1 HITNNLLC
9 QSPRI
14 TPAPSVNRWGKGP
27 WKARRR
33 KSKWSLI
40 EFWSSSGGTFQLRA
54 ILDAIPNLRST
65 YFSIKNPPWC
75 NSEPRTTPFFNQD
88 PSLMQFQPSCTL
100 VFNQEPS
107 LMQFRPSNTLFFQSR
122 TILNAIPYFE
132 RRCFSIKTLPG
143 YNSVP
148 TAHLLFNQVTSLTQY
163 RPQKNRITR

>member
-1 HITNNLLC
+1 MQLTLLVNECTFLYHITNNLLC

-100 VFNQEPS
+100 I
-107 LMQFRPSNTLFFQSR
+107 FQSR
-122 TILNAIPYFE
+122 TLLDAIPTLE
-132 RRCFSIKTLPG
+132 HPLFSIKNHP
-143 YNSVP
+143 
-148 TAHLLFNQVTSLTQY
+148 
-163 RPQKNRITR
+163 